1 MLIQDAIV
9 TTGQEPGQPGQIRV
23 NYTPRRGGKNPVE
36 VKWNQQHIMGSPF
49 YVDVLDLET
58 LAMEGEENPPGNYP
72 WFDGLL
78 KFFSKIFQR
87 CMAIIMG
94 CYSNWPRSMKLIRF
108 MHKLNVQFPVNGRI
122 IWWDTKEIWFTQ
134 F

>member
-78 KFFSKIFQR
+78 KFFKDFSKMYGNNHGMLLQL
-87 CMAIIMG
+87 A
-94 CYSNWPRSMKLIRF
+94 K
-108 MHKLNVQFPVNGRI
+108 VNET
-122 IWWDTKEIWFTQ
+122 D
-134 F
+134 